1 MYTIR
6 KNVFETNSSMTHA
19 LVICENDEYAKWVK
33 SNDSENKEE
42 GYLFCMDNGEFLP
55 YNEAIAANVKEL
67 KHQLENDFLNDG
79 ITMED
84 IEEYAQGNSDKELS
98 EFTDDIYEMYVTKDE
113 WDSNYYEYEMDPFS
127 YKTKS
132 GVKITGFCYYGY
144 D

>member
-6 KNVFETNSSMTHA
+6 KHVFETNSSMTHS

-42 GYLFCMDNGEFLP
+42 GYLFCMDNGKFLP
-55 YNEAIAANVKEL
+55 YNEAIAENVKEL
-67 KHQLENDFLNDG
+67 KHQLEKDFLYDS
-79 ITMED
+79 ITIED
-84 IEEYAQGNSDKELS
+84 IEKYAQGNSDKELS

-113 WDSNYYEYEMDPFS
+113 WDSNFYGYEIDSFS
-127 YKTKS
+127 YTTKS
-132 GVKITGFCYYGY
+132 GEKITGFCYYGY